1 MKKGFSLVEILVS
14 VAIIGILSGI
24 GIQAFSASR
33 ERGRLEED
41 VSKVVQAIRKAQNAA
56 LAPSRS
62 TATGIR
68 NNQKICSIV
77 LRADKNTSNSLNTYY
92 TVVNNLGKCTSVQD
106 AVDNNKSYGSPDKLN
121 YSTINSSSNFIFSI
135 PFAETAEQ
143 SVILTRGDA
152 SNQISKTI
160 TVTDKGLIKVEE

>member
-24 GIQAFSASR
+24 GIQAFVVSR

-62 TATGIR
+62 TATALGSD
-68 NNQKICSIV
+68 KICSII
-77 LRADKNTSNSLNTYY
+77 LRVNTTNKTLTPLYTTGGMGRCGTTLKGYGVGDQLKYSNIDGTGNI
-92 TVVNNLGKCTSVQD
+92 D
-106 AVDNNKSYGSPDKLN
+106 
-121 YSTINSSSNFIFSI
+121 FSFNI
-135 PFAETAEQ
+135 PFANTTQ
-143 SVILTRGDA
+143 KSVKLTRG
-152 SNQISKTI
+152 NVSKTI
-160 TVTDKGLIKVEE
+160 TVTSQGLIKVENN

>member
-33 ERGRLEED
+33 ERARLEED
-41 VSKVVQAIRKAQNAA
+41 VSKVVRAIRKAQNSA

-62 TATGIR
+62 TATGIF

-77 LRADKNTSNSLNTYY
+77 LRVDKNISNNLTLYY
-92 TVVNNLGKCTSVQD
+92 TVVNNSGVCTSVAD
-106 AVDNNKSYGSPDKLN
+106 AVNNNKSYGSPDKLN
-121 YSTINSSSNFIFSI
+121 YSTINSSTNFIFSI
-135 PFAETAEQ
+135 PFANTTQ
-143 SVILTRGDA
+143 KSVKLTRG
-152 SNQISKTI
+152 NVSKTI
-160 TVTDKGLIKVEE
+160 TVTDQGLIKVE